1 MEHKACGCCFYNG
14 FLTEETWVRSL
25 LQFSTYMLVE
35 VMWYKTDNWKH
46 FLVNIHLIIRIWLCF
61 FKHLNKTLPPGWNS
75 FRTLASSSALC
86 PSPLSSTSCC
96 FLHFPHLSRR
106 HLSPAP
112 LSSLLV
118 YSKQVWAGWFYLLW
132 PFFIHG
138 KSSLIQRYVTHLPLL
153 ILTCSMG
160 YQGLGVR
167 LHLRVCA
174 FERAQ
179 TMPARHSISDVW

>member
-1 MEHKACGCCFYNG
+1 
-14 FLTEETWVRSL
+14 
-25 LQFSTYMLVE
+25 MLVE

-86 PSPLSSTSCC
+86 LSPLSSTSCC

-153 ILTCSMG
+153 ILTCLMG